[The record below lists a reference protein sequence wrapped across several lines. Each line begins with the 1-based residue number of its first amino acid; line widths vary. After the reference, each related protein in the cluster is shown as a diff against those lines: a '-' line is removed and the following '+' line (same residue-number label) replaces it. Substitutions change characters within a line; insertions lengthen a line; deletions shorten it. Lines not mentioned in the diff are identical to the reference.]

1 MCRRAVFSI
10 GARKVINVVIAII
23 IVLLVAIVLASFYF
37 YQVAIARSD
46 KDFLNG
52 NPDLEVSAT
61 TDISKDRHEEWW
73 AGRTFLEWSL
83 NSEDGL
89 LLHAYYLGAEKPTN
103 RTVIIAHGYSGQA
116 GNMASLAQM
125 YSEKLGFN
133 VLLPD
138 ARGHGR
144 SEGGYIGFGW
154 PERRDYVGWI
164 QRVLDKNGEQSE
176 IVLHG
181 ISMGGATVMMASGE
195 ELPGQVKAIIEDCGY
210 TSVKEQLTYQLGR
223 LYKLPSF
230 PLLHSTSLLTK
241 LRAGYSFSEASALK
255 QIKRSEKPILFIH
268 GDADLFVPF
277 EMVKTLYNNGPAEKE
292 LLVVTGA
299 GHGLARQTDPERYDE
314 TVACFLMKYMDVIP
328 DPSRILSNESDSSAG

>member
-1 MCRRAVFSI
+1 MI
-10 GARKVINVVIAII
+10 HVVLAIAII
-23 IVLLVAIVLASFYF
+23 IIVLVVAIVLVSLYF

-61 TDISKDRHEEWW
+61 VDVTNDRHEKWW
-73 AGRTFLEWSL
+73 VEQAFQIWSL
-83 NSEDGL
+83 TSEDGL
-89 LLHAYYLGAEKPTN
+89 RLHAYYLAAEKPT
-103 RTVIIAHGYSGQA
+103 RATVILAHGYSGQA

-154 PERRDYVGWI
+154 QERKDYLGWI
-164 QRVLDKNGEQSE
+164 QQVLEKNGEQSE

-181 ISMGGATVMMASGE
+181 ISMGGATVMMTSGE
-195 ELPGQVKAIIEDCGY
+195 DLPRQVKAIIEDCGY
-210 TSVKEQLTYQLGR
+210 TSVKDQLTYQLGR
-223 LYKLPSF
+223 MYKLPSF

-241 LRAGYSFSEASALK
+241 LRAGYSFGEASAVK
-255 QIKRSEKPILFIH
+255 QVQKSKTPILFIH

-277 EMVKTLYNNGPAEKE
+277 DMVITLYSNGPAEKE
-292 LLVVTGA
+292 LLIVPGA
-299 GHGLARQTDPERYDE
+299 GHGLARQTDPNRYDE
-314 TVACFLMKYMDVIP
+314 TVLRFLEKYMTVPVDF
-328 DPSRILSNESDSSAG
+328 